1 MMSLRVLREAIS
13 SNLQTGDCFGLRP
26 RKDMVVMVIMPLI
39 TLFSAPKPFT
49 DPHIAMIQ
57 RNAIESWILLP
68 DVEIFLLGEETG
80 LAEAAHELGVKHIP
94 NVARNESGTP
104 LISSMFQ
111 LARENSH
118 SDLLCIINAD
128 MILMP
133 DFVEAA
139 RTIYSGGRVA
149 EGVSRPQRNNF
160 VLLSQ
165 RWDLDITQP
174 IEFTKGW
181 EIRLRSI
188 VYSQGQLHRPA
199 GSDFFLFP
207 PSAFVDVPNFTIGR
221 AGWDNWMIY
230 KARREGWP
238 VIDCTPSVMIVHQ
251 NHDYSHLPG
260 AKPHYEHPDT
270 NENIRLA
277 GGQANIRYTI
287 LDSTHQLTEGGK
299 LARPKMTSLRFMRK
313 FELFLRAVFFFLPE
327 NLIENI
333 ARPKR
338 WQKRI
343 QRLFK

>member
-1 MMSLRVLREAIS
+1 M
-13 SNLQTGDCFGLRP
+13 T
-26 RKDMVVMVIMPLI
+26 LI
-39 TLFSAPKPFT
+39 TLFSSPKPFT
-49 DPHIAMIQ
+49 NPHIAIIQ
-57 RNAIESWILLP
+57 RNAIKSWTLLP
-68 DVEIFLLGEETG
+68 DAEVILLGEEEG
-80 LAEAAHELGVKHIP
+80 LAEAALELGVKHIP
-94 NVARNESGTP
+94 HVTRNTSGVP
-104 LISSMFQ
+104 LISSMFA
-111 LARENSH
+111 LARQNAN

-139 RTIYSGGRVA
+139 RR
-149 EGVSRPQRNNF
+149 SRLQRDKL

-174 IEFTKGW
+174 IEFTPGW
-181 EIRLRSI
+181 QVALRET
-188 VYSQGQLHRPA
+188 VHATGTLHRPA

-207 PSAFVDVPNFTIGR
+207 KSCYTDVPSFTIGR

-230 KARREGWP
+230 KARREGWA

-260 AKPHYEHPDT
+260 GKSHYDHPDT

-287 LDSTHQLTEGGK
+287 LDSTHRLVGGK
-299 LARPKMTSLRFMRK
+299 LVRPQMTSLRFTRK
-313 FELFLRAVFFFLPE
+313 FELFLRKIFFFLPE
-327 NLIENI
+327 NMIENI

-338 WQKRI
+338 WKKRI
-343 QRLFK
+343 QKIIKQR

>member
-1 MMSLRVLREAIS
+1 
-13 SNLQTGDCFGLRP
+13 
-26 RKDMVVMVIMPLI
+26 MPLI

-57 RNAIESWILLP
+57 RNAIKSWTLLP
-68 DVEIFLLGEETG
+68 DVEVILLGEEIG
-80 LAEAAHELGVKHIP
+80 LAEAAKELGVKHLP
-94 NVARNESGTP
+94 NVARNEAGVP

-111 LARENSH
+111 LARENAN

-139 RTIYSGGRVA
+139 KKV
-149 EGVSRPQRNNF
+149 EGQRSKF

-165 RWDLDITQP
+165 RWDLDVTQP
-174 IEFTKGW
+174 LDFFGNW
-181 EIRLRSI
+181 SHGLRSM
-188 VYSQGQLHRPA
+188 VNGQSQLHRPA

-207 PSAFVDVPNFTIGR
+207 KSCYMDVPDFTIGR

-230 KARREGWP
+230 KARKEGWA

-251 NHDYSHLPG
+251 NHDYGHLPDG
-260 AKPHYEHPDT
+260 KPHYEHPET

-277 GGQANIRYTI
+277 GGQANVRYTI
-287 LDSTHQLTEGGK
+287 LDSTHQLVDGK
-299 LARPKMTSLRFMRK
+299 LSRPKMTSLRFTRK
-313 FELFLRAVFFFLPE
+313 LELFLRAIFFFLPE
-327 NLIENI
+327 GMIENM

-338 WQKRI
+338 WKKRFQK
-343 QRLFK
+343 LFK

>member
-1 MMSLRVLREAIS
+1 
-13 SNLQTGDCFGLRP
+13 
-26 RKDMVVMVIMPLI
+26 MPLI

-57 RNAIESWILLP
+57 RNAIKSWTLLP
-68 DVEIFLLGEETG
+68 DVEVILLGEETG
-80 LAEAAHELGVKHIP
+80 LAEVAKELGVKHIP
-94 NVARNESGTP
+94 NVARNEAGVP

-111 LARENSH
+111 LARENAN

-133 DFVEAA
+133 DFVEVA
-139 RTIYSGGRVA
+139 RR
-149 EGVSRPQRNNF
+149 SRMLRDKY

-174 IEFTKGW
+174 LKFTEGW
-181 EIRLRSI
+181 QNRLRSI
-188 VYSQGQLHRPA
+188 VRNQGFLHRPA

-207 PSAFVDVPNFTIGR
+207 LSTFREIPPFTIGR

-230 KARREGWP
+230 QARKEGWA

-251 NHDYSHLPG
+251 NHDYSHLPDG
-260 AKPHYEHPDT
+260 KPHYEHPDT

-287 LDSTHQLTEGGK
+287 LDSTHQLSNGK
-299 LARPKMTSLRFMRK
+299 LSRPKMISLRFTRRL
-313 FELFLRAVFFFLPE
+313 ELFLRAVFFFLPE
-327 NLIENI
+327 DTIENI

-338 WQKRI
+338 WKKRI
-343 QRLFK
+343 KKIFGNR

>member
-1 MMSLRVLREAIS
+1 M
-13 SNLQTGDCFGLRP
+13 T
-26 RKDMVVMVIMPLI
+26 LI

-57 RNAIESWILLP
+57 RNALRSWTLLP
-68 DVEIFLLGEETG
+68 DVEVILLGEETG
-80 LAEAAHELGVKHIP
+80 LAEAARELGVRHIP
-94 NVARNESGTP
+94 NVKCNDNGTP

-111 LARENSH
+111 LARENSR

-128 MILMP
+128 MLLMP

-139 RTIYSGGRVA
+139 RR
-149 EGVSRPQRNNF
+149 SRLQHNKCF

-174 IEFTKGW
+174 IEFTAGW
-181 EIRLRSI
+181 EDRLSSI
-188 VYSQGQLHRPA
+188 VHHQGSLHRPA
-199 GSDFFLFP
+199 GSDYFLFP
-207 PSAFVDVPNFTIGR
+207 RSCYTDVPDFTIGR

-260 AKPHYEHPDT
+260 GKPHYEHPDT

-277 GGQANIRYTI
+277 GGQANIRYTV
-287 LDSTHQLTEGGK
+287 LDATHQLAGGK
-299 LARPKMTSLRFMRK
+299 LARPKMSSLRFLRGV
-313 FELFLRAVFFFLPE
+313 ELFLRKIFFFLPE
-327 NLIENI
+327 NMIENI

-338 WQKRI
+338 WQKRF
-343 QRLFK
+343 RKLFK